1 MPRFGPATASDDPCY
16 DTFVLSWRR
25 PNTHL
30 NFLSLFFLQ
39 MVCHDCRITGLYC
52 RRLLQKWIGGKQYP
66 VVPGELY
73 YMAIRSEEKL
83 TELMEWQV
91 LDGLP
96 VKHLASHDGTH
107 HNRRA
112 TRA

>member
-1 MPRFGPATASDDPCY
+1 
-16 DTFVLSWRR
+16 
-25 PNTHL
+25 L
-30 NFLSLFFLQ
+30 NFLSLFLLH
-39 MVCHDCRITGLYC
+39 MVCHDCRITVLYC
-52 RRLLQKWIGGKQYP
+52 RRLLQKWIVGKQYP

-96 VKHLASHDGTH
+96 VKTTGIA
-107 HNRRA
+107 
-112 TRA
+112 